1 MPETS
6 GALRSGQG
14 LVAALLAAVRLASI
28 TSGAD
33 EEEVVAEPAA
43 GEPEAVV
50 HESPG
55 ERAENLSSLVGVC
68 ETGRTSVCRRSPE
81 SPGRNPG
88 LSSFRRAAWARSLP
102 PPPAPVNFPAARARL
117 RASRCEGHKSAD
129 PRGHQHTE
137 VIELGTPHIG
147 AIRHVL
153 DRMRKARG
161 EPPPLAVE
169 LPDDPRIRNI
179 VVRPHSLASYD
190 QLRSPSFDE
199 EK

>member
-1 MPETS
+1 VNVGKTPYVRFDLNDYSIPSTHVRRTLVVNATVETVRILD
-6 GALRSGQG
+6 GYEVLATHARSWDRST
-14 LVAALLAAVRLASI
+14 VI
-28 TSGAD
+28 ENPD
-33 EEEVVAEPAA
+33 HVAELVDRKRQAREHRGIDRLHHAVPTSRLLLQDAAERGGNIGGLTVALTRLLDTDGPAI
-43 GEPEAVV
+43 PEA
-50 HESPG
+50 
-55 ERAENLSSLVGVC
+55 AI
-68 ETGRTSVCRRSPE
+68 
-81 SPGRNPG
+81 
-88 LSSFRRAAWARSLP
+88 
-102 PPPAPVNFPAARARL
+102 
-117 RASRCEGHKSAD
+117 
-129 PRGHQHTE
+129 TE